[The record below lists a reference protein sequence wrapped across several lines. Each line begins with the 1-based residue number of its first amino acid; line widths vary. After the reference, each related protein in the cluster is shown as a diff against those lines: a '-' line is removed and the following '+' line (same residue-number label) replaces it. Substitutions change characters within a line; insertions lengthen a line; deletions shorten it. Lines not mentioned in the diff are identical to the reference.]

1 MFRKFLLGSIAALTV
16 VGVSA
21 VAQQWLDFPIV
32 GGSSFCS
39 STVNST
45 CVNTVPAG
53 PTLPG
58 TATVPVD
65 TNFAAGRSPQTAKA
79 PVAVVGLGG
88 IQNEVPLAG
97 GQITLGNGVG
107 RLFLNP
113 AGTIAS
119 ALVKLPPA
127 SLLYDGQVLIIASSQ
142 TVTLFTISA
151 GANTSIAATLATTV
165 TADAPIVLIYSAAS
179 STWFQI
185 VP

>member
-1 MFRKFLLGSIAALTV
+1 MLRKLLLGSIAALTV

-58 TATVPVD
+58 TATIPVD
-65 TNFAAGRSPQTAKA
+65 TNFPQGRSPQTAKA

-88 IQNEVPLAG
+88 IQNEAPLTGAS
-97 GQITLGNGVG
+97 ITLGDGVG
-107 RLFLNP
+107 RLLLNP
-113 AGTIAS
+113 AGTIAAATVLLPS
-119 ALVKLPPA
+119 AA
-127 SLLYDGQVLIIASSQ
+127 NLYDGQVLIIASSQ
-142 TVTLFTISA
+142 TVTTLTITA
-151 GANTSIAATLATTV
+151 GSGTTIAATAAATV
-165 TADAPIVLIYSAAS
+165 SADVPIEWIYSAAS
-179 STWFQI
+179 ATWFQI